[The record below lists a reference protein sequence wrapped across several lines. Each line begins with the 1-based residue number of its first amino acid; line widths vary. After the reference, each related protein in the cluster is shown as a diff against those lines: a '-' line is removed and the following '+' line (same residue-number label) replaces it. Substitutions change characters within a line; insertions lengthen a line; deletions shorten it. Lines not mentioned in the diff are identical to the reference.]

1 MDRRTLLAITLCFLI
16 YLGWQK
22 LYFEPR
28 FQAEHPQAP
37 TALTNPSE
45 STGNQTQ
52 THETKPSAIGDQK
65 IQSYSAKS
73 TKPVHRDSQK
83 LQVPTSIGQVTLS
96 DSSAFFSGF
105 SLKSYK
111 LGISPEA
118 AAVDMESVTH
128 QNSEVN
134 LAFDDPHFAYLNDVQ
149 GNFTR
154 TAQGV
159 VWSYED
165 ENVKL
170 TREFQTLDKYPYV
183 DVRVVADFKRE
194 QAPKYAFINLV
205 SQAIENDPEAQ
216 DRQLVYW
223 TNQSIER
230 IPLKDS
236 TSLKEIS
243 TPVKYI
249 GATNRYF
256 IMTVVAESPMEAK
269 GLIQPLGQGKV
280 AANLVYPVTGK
291 SISIPLRVYFGP
303 KELDLLRQVDSTLDH
318 TVDFGW
324 FTVFAYPLLKILK
337 WFYQFLQNYGLAI
350 IFLTLLLKILTYPL
364 TYKSMKSMKKMAALQ
379 PQLQRIREKYKDD
392 REALNREMLT
402 MMRSNGYNPVAGCL
416 PMLIQMPIFF
426 ALYRVLYSSIELYH
440 APFALWIHDLSSRDP
455 FYVTPVLLSVTM
467 FIQQKLTPNTA
478 TDPAQAK
485 MMQLMPLIFGAF
497 MLALPSGLTVYMLV
511 NAIASIVQQLILNKK
526 LNAAPAR

>member
-1 MDRRTLLAITLCFLI
+1 M
-16 YLGWQK
+16 Q
-22 LYFEPR
+22 
-28 FQAEHPQAP
+28 
-37 TALTNPSE
+37 
-45 STGNQTQ
+45 
-52 THETKPSAIGDQK
+52 
-65 IQSYSAKS
+65 
-73 TKPVHRDSQK
+73 
-83 LQVPTSIGQVTLS
+83 
-96 DSSAFFSGF
+96 
-105 SLKSYK
+105 
-111 LGISPEA
+111 
-118 AAVDMESVTH
+118 SVTH
-128 QNSEVN
+128 QKGEVN
-134 LAFDDPHFAYLNDVQ
+134 LAFDDPNLAYLQDIQ
-149 GNFTR
+149 GTL
-154 TAQGV
+154 THTPQGA
-159 VWSYED
+159 VWTYED

-170 TREFQTLDKYPYV
+170 TREFQGSNQLPYM
-183 DVRVVADFKRE
+183 DVRVSAEFKKG
-194 QAPKYAFINLV
+194 QPPKFAFINLL
-205 SQAIENDPEAQ
+205 SQGVHDDPEAQ
-216 DRQLVYW
+216 DRQLVYF
-223 TNQSIER
+223 TNQSIDR
-230 IPLKDS
+230 VPLKDS
-236 TSLKEIS
+236 IALKEVT

-269 GLIQPLGQGKV
+269 GLIQPLGPSKA
-280 AANLVYPVTGK
+280 AANLVYPVTSK
-291 SISIPLRVYFGP
+291 SISIPVRVYFGP

-350 IFLTLLLKILTYPL
+350 ICLTLLLKIITYPL

-379 PQLQRIREKYKDD
+379 PQLAKIREKHKDD

-402 MMRSNGYNPVAGCL
+402 MMRSHGYNPMAGCL

-455 FYVTPVLLSVTM
+455 FYVTPVLLSLTM
-467 FIQQKLTPNTA
+467 FVQQKLTPNTA